1 MTRSHRILT
10 LVAVAAV
17 SLAGCGGGGAA
28 GPAQIPSTNSN
39 PSQAPLT
46 SEQQSVLTSATVHE
60 LGTEVENGLN
70 GVALSVQRSA
80 QALNPCITP
89 QPNPP
94 VINPDGIP
102 ANETYT
108 FNNCTNL
115 GWSPNETVNGQINV
129 TDTSSGSNLSYT
141 QTNTNL
147 TVSGSEGGNSYTEVR
162 NGRRFPSLSNNQE
175 TVMRQMQVARTTSSG
190 TANITQNWQWTF
202 TPASGA
208 TLKLLRALPAG
219 QFSQASGTITWARN
233 LENFMVNFSI
243 STPLQYDPTCSSEP
257 KFTAGVVAFTR
268 TGGAN
273 NGSFTATFTGC
284 GVPPIIASSGGP
296 SPTPTASAT
305 ATPAPTPTATA
316 TSTATSTP
324 TPTATPTATASPSA
338 TATPTA
344 TATASATPTP
354 TPAPT
359 GT

>member
-10 LVAVAAV
+10 IVAAFAV
-17 SLAGCGGGGAA
+17 SLAGCGGGGGATA
-28 GPAQIPSTNSN
+28 PSQIPSTPNN
-39 PSQAPLT
+39 TSQSPLT
-46 SEQQSVLTSATVHE
+46 LEQQSVVTSTTIHE
-60 LGTEVENGLN
+60 LSTAVENGLS
-70 GVALSVQRSA
+70 SVGQSLQRSA
-80 QALNPCITP
+80 QGLNPCITA

-115 GWSPNETVNGQINV
+115 GWSPNETVNGQMNV
-129 TDTSSGSNLSYT
+129 TDTSSGSTLSYT
-141 QTNTNL
+141 QTNTSL
-147 TVSGSEGGNSYTEVR
+147 TISGNENGTNYTEVM
-162 NGRRFPSLSNNQE
+162 NGKRFPSLINNQE
-175 TVMRQMQVARTTSSG
+175 SVTRQMSVARTTSNG

-202 TPASGA
+202 TPAAGA
-208 TLKLLRALPAG
+208 TIKLLRALPAG

-243 STPLQYDPTCSSEP
+243 STPLQYDPTCNAEP

-268 TGGAN
+268 TGGN
-273 NGSFTATFTGC
+273 NSGSFTATFTGC
-284 GVPPIIASSGGP
+284 GIPPIIASSGGP

-305 ATPAPTPTATA
+305 ATATPSPTATPTRAATPTPTPTATA
-316 TSTATSTP
+316 TPSATPTATSTP
-324 TPTATPTATASPSA
+324 T
-338 TATPTA
+338 
-344 TATASATPTP
+344 ATASASPTP